1 MTLGWGTFYEVP
13 MTATFA
19 PGPMKSG
26 RPRAKA
32 NENKP
37 RFWETRLYA
46 LIFKKVPKF
55 VTLDSWGQGR
65 LDLLHIAQATGF
77 HPYTVNKWFTNDK
90 LSPKGA
96 GALIRESGG
105 ALTAEDVAP
114 HLLD

>member
-1 MTLGWGTFYEVP
+1 
-13 MTATFA
+13 MTAKFA

-37 RFWETRLYA
+37 RFWETKLYA
-46 LIFKKVPKF
+46 LIFTKVPKF
-55 VTLDSWGQGR
+55 VVHDIGGR
-65 LDLLHIAQATGF
+65 PCLDLGKIAEATSF
-77 HPYTVNKWFTNDK
+77 HPYTVNKWFANNK

-96 GALIRESGG
+96 AALIKESEG

-114 HLLD
+114 HLIG